1 MHTIKITP
9 NLLFEYQCTSG
20 KFVRLP
26 NRIKSKNR
34 FGSENRIESKLFC
47 PSWNALLYMCPSHL
61 HRQTRTVL
69 TANNDDRVCPP
80 VRLSVCTAANVSPE
94 PQVRLSPSFFFL
106 PDIYPWLGPP
116 VVNKLPQY
124 WRRRSHRCC
133 HLPNKVENID
143 RTPDIPGR
151 CAKMP
156 LPRAPLEYMVPWLT
170 RVHTPNGI
178 SVGSAVLAHY
188 Q

>member
-26 NRIKSKNR
+26 
-34 FGSENRIESKLFC
+34 NRIESKLFC

-94 PQVRLSPSFFFL
+94 PHVRLSPSFFSCLIFIRGSVL
-106 PDIYPWLGPP
+106 L
-116 VVNKLPQY
+116 
-124 WRRRSHRCC
+124 
-133 HLPNKVENID
+133 
-143 RTPDIPGR
+143 
-151 CAKMP
+151 
-156 LPRAPLEYMVPWLT
+156 WLT
-170 RVHTPNGI
+170 SCHSTGGEGRIAAATCRIRLRISIARRIFPEDAPKCPFPERPSSTWFLGSPESTPQTASR
-178 SVGSAVLAHY
+178 SV
-188 Q
+188 QPF